1 MVDSKTQIAAR
12 LITTASVSVNASFAS
27 ALASRC
33 NSLWLALGVDV
44 CLWVVAGVGV
54 GFWDAMARVVGFGR
68 IWIIDV
74 DGWMLGDVGLSPEA
88 ISSGEGR
95 SSVRS
100 SFSEPRPCGKAWIW
114 VMKRVTTAAF
124 WRRE

>member
-12 LITTASVSVNASFAS
+12 LITTASDSVDASFAS

-44 CLWVVAGVGV
+44 SLWVVAEVGV
-54 GFWDAMARVVGFGR
+54 GFWVAMASVVGFGR
-68 IWIIDV
+68 IWIIDG
-74 DGWMLGDVGLSPEA
+74 DGRVFEGRRPSPA
-88 ISSGEGR
+88 AASSGVGR

-100 SFSEPRPCGKAWIW
+100 SFSEPRPCGKARVW
-114 VMKRVTTAAF
+114 VMKRVATAAF
-124 WRRE
+124 LRRE